1 MYAIARIAGKQFRL
15 ETDTTIKVP
24 KLPLEVGDTYEIPE
38 LLFITD
44 GQKARIGSDAKGLT
58 AIAKVIRHG
67 RDDKIIVHRKKRRK
81 GFQVTKGHRQ
91 PYTLLHIEKIGDLA
105 AEKPAAKPKV
115 EAPPKKAKPKAE
127 PKAKAKSKA
136 KVKAESKTKTRPAAK
151 AVKPKAK
158 KGK

>member
-15 ETDTTIKVP
+15 EMDTTIKVP
-24 KLPLEVGDTYEIPE
+24 KLPLEVGDTYEISD
-38 LLFITD
+38 LLFLTD

-67 RDDKIIVHRKKRRK
+67 RDDKVMVHRKKRRK

-91 PYTLLHIEKIGDLA
+91 QYTLLHIEKIGDFA
-105 AEKPAAKPKV
+105 AEKPAAKPKA
-115 EAPPKKAKPKAE
+115 EPKTKAKPKAPSKTKAK
-127 PKAKAKSKA
+127 PKAKVEPKTKAKAPAKAAKSKA
-136 KVKAESKTKTRPAAK
+136 K
-151 AVKPKAK
+151 